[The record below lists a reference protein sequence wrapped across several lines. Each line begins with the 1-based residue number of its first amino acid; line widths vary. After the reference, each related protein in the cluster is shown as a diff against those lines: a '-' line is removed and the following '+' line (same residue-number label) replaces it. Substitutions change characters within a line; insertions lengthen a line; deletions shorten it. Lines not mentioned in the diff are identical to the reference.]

1 MTDFTGKNTL
11 VTGGSRGI
19 GKAIALEFARR
30 GSNIIFNY
38 LKDHD
43 SAQKT
48 QTELEALGVKCLKIR
63 AHLGDPDKIQTL
75 FNEISTKFGT
85 LDILINNAAS
95 GVQRNAKDLTTK
107 HWDWTMNINARAPW
121 ICSIEASKLMV
132 NGGNIINISSEGS
145 RTVLPYYIAVG
156 ASKAALE
163 SITRYLAIELADQK
177 INVNAVSGG
186 YIDTGALDTF
196 PNKKEML
203 QAGKNNLTNR
213 IVEVNDIAKV
223 TAFLCTKDAEMI
235 RGQVVIVDGGVTLS
249 ANLPVSES

>member
-11 VTGGSRGI
+11 ITGGSRGI

-48 QTELEALGVKCLKIR
+48 EEELNSLGVKCLKIK
-63 AHLGDPDKIQTL
+63 AHLGDPNKIQEL
-75 FNEISTKFGT
+75 FKEILEKFGT
-85 LDILINNAAS
+85 LDFLINNAAS
-95 GVQRNAKDLTTK
+95 GVQRDAKDLTPK
-107 HWDWTMNINARAPW
+107 HWDWTMDINARAPW
-121 ICSIEASKLMV
+121 LCSIEASKLMS
-132 NGGNIINISSEGS
+132 NGGSIVNISSEGS
-145 RTVLPYYIAVG
+145 RNVLPYYIAVG

-163 SITRYLAIELADQK
+163 SITRYLAIELANQN

-186 YIDTGALDTF
+186 YVETGALDSF

-203 QAGKNNLTNR
+203 EAGKNNLTKR
-213 IVEVNDIAKV
+213 MIEVDDIAKV

-235 RGQVVIVDGGVTLS
+235 RGQVIVVDGGITLTTTI
-249 ANLPVSES
+249 